1 MPQKEVIKNILEI
14 SFILLCACA
23 TFMTKYLLY
32 YKSAER
38 HFSGML
44 FRKEGKKIGP
54 PTQASS
60 SGASFIAFAR
70 NL

>member
-1 MPQKEVIKNILEI
+1 MQHPVVIGFMKKKRCI
-14 SFILLCACA
+14 
-23 TFMTKYLLY
+23 TFNEN
-32 YKSAER
+32 KSAER

-60 SGASFIAFAR
+60 SGASFIAFAG

>member
-1 MPQKEVIKNILEI
+1 MSWVD
-14 SFILLCACA
+14 
-23 TFMTKYLLY
+23 
-32 YKSAER
+32 KSAER